1 MDKDTTIL
9 AIEQEIRGL
18 DIELYNARLAHSR
31 LITHI
36 EQMEHDR
43 ATLMAR
49 QHDLQW
55 PSTNP

>member
-1 MDKDTTIL
+1 MDRDTALL
-9 AIEQEIRGL
+9 AIEHEIRGL